1 MTMYKKEQTLPGLDF
16 EHPLDCLIVGGGA
29 AGLTAAIYLARFRR
43 NALVVDAGKSR
54 LSLIP
59 TSHNYPGFPQG
70 VRGQELHDRLAT
82 QAVHYGAQIFHGTIT
97 HLASLEGGVFKAAVA
112 EAPVYAKTI
121 LLATGCTDIV
131 PEITGFN
138 EALRSTALRYCPVCD
153 GFEAIGK
160 KVAVLGSGTHGVKES
175 LFIRHY
181 ATDLTLISSTREKTT
196 TLQTVALGRRGVKVI
211 DAEVNALA
219 CNDDRIVV
227 HFADGSVDTF
237 DILYSAL
244 GLTTDSSLATSLG
257 LKVDDDGQVEIDEH
271 MQSSMRGVYAVGD
284 VAHGLNQI
292 SVATGQAAI
301 AATAVHNFLCAA
313 DGCGI

>member
-1 MTMYKKEQTLPGLDF
+1 MTQSKGWLRSRPESV
-16 EHPLDCLIVGGGA
+16 IVGGGA

-43 NALVVDAGKSR
+43 NALVVDGGKSR

-59 TSHNYPGFPQG
+59 TSHNYPGFPEG
-70 VRGQELHDRLAT
+70 VHGQELHRRLAT
-82 QAVHYGAQIFHGTIT
+82 QATHYGAQIFPGTIT
-97 HLASLEGGVFKAAVA
+97 HLTSLEGGVFQAAVA
-112 EAPVYAKTI
+112 EATVHAKTI

-131 PEITGFN
+131 PDISGFN
-138 EALRSTALRYCPVCD
+138 EALRSTALRYCPICD

-160 KVAVLGSGTHGVKES
+160 KVAVLGRGTHGVKEA

-181 ATDLTLISSTREKTT
+181 ATDLTLISSAREKTT
-196 TLQTVALGRRGVKVI
+196 TLQAVELGRRGVKVI